1 MLQYLSLMVFLV
13 CWLSESK
20 WVERIRWWVVDLMW
34 VTTLVVDRRERE
46 REIKNIYIYF
56 FFNISDEQYITTSSV
71 VPFIAN
77 LLRRLMGD

>member
-1 MLQYLSLMVFLV
+1 MGGADQMVGCRSDVGYYLGGGSM
-13 CWLSESK
+13 
-20 WVERIRWWVVDLMW
+20 
-34 VTTLVVDRRERE
+34 RERE
-46 REIKNIYIYF
+46 KKKIYIYIYIFF